1 MEKQYSVKFFAS
13 FLEALQK
20 VCRDFVDFDDSIE
33 LSGYLSLEI
42 DNVKKE
48 RYVLSEMLNSSG
60 NVISESYCTKAFK
73 TVRKYQQPSGREN
86 ITPRSQTISNRS
98 QAFISESQNQ
108 NSSSSM
114 FNYKDHTPDSRMSK
128 QWSQDMYGTNSHM
141 SPLRGSGQQFGDG
154 VGIHGMKSSNQKR
167 SLSTIVIDDP
177 PSNKRGRSDSVPDDK
192 LLSETSSQHG
202 TCKLDT
208 DAMQATFSNSSQSQ
222 STTHLPTTSS
232 SLQHQT
238 NNSIASHSS
247 SQPASESI
255 RLPLPVTI
263 KDEPDIP
270 CVDIDLSELDSA
282 DSMGGSDSGSGYPSQ
297 EGTSGPY
304 RMAEGSH
311 GAHDQYQVDSML
323 PSMGIDPAA
332 IPLSSLVDDRNLLE
346 AEMRARSSRD
356 PAGTLLNLLI
366 DLVFSPTELANSNG
380 LGLRFRHSEDPNK
393 KPLDPAKVD
402 AIKDYVQ
409 TVLLRE
415 GWEQLSSKKLNKKFT
430 NKVCHARRDLRHGH
444 ISSSGL
450 GDAWT

>member
-311 GAHDQYQVDSML
+311 GAHDQYQN
-323 PSMGIDPAA
+323 PSGTDCRSRGRNWYPPIAMQNALIAVEEKILTVTAAAKIFGVPQPTLHHRVKMSFIPSVLMGTQPTLTDKDKLRLNEL
-332 IPLSSLVDDRNLLE
+332 LSWSKDE
-346 AEMRARSSRD
+346 SS
-356 PAGTLLNLLI
+356 
-366 DLVFSPTELANSNG
+366 
-380 LGLRFRHSEDPNK
+380 
-393 KPLDPAKVD
+393 
-402 AIKDYVQ
+402 
-409 TVLLRE
+409 
-415 GWEQLSSKKLNKKFT
+415 
-430 NKVCHARRDLRHGH
+430 
-444 ISSSGL
+444 
-450 GDAWT
+450 

>member
-311 GAHDQYQVDSML
+311 GAHDQYQNSA
-323 PSMGIDPAA
+323 PSTTSQRSLAMQNAIVAVKERLLTVTSAARLFGVSQPGLHYHIKNMGLLVTALRGTQFSLTEQMKTRLEELLK
-332 IPLSSLVDDRNLLE
+332 LSH
-346 AEMRARSSRD
+346 
-356 PAGTLLNLLI
+356 P
-366 DLVFSPTELANSNG
+366 
-380 LGLRFRHSEDPNK
+380 
-393 KPLDPAKVD
+393 
-402 AIKDYVQ
+402 
-409 TVLLRE
+409 
-415 GWEQLSSKKLNKKFT
+415 
-430 NKVCHARRDLRHGH
+430 
-444 ISSSGL
+444 
-450 GDAWT
+450 

>member
-311 GAHDQYQVDSML
+311 GAHDQYQNPL
-323 PSMGIDPAA
+323 PEDLWSRSRYRYPPIAMQNALIAVEERLLTVTAA
-332 IPLSSLVDDRNLLE
+332 ARMFEVPQKTLYRRVKASVLTPVLTGTRPNLSEIAKIRLNQLLSWSKDG
-346 AEMRARSSRD
+346 SS
-356 PAGTLLNLLI
+356 
-366 DLVFSPTELANSNG
+366 
-380 LGLRFRHSEDPNK
+380 
-393 KPLDPAKVD
+393 
-402 AIKDYVQ
+402 
-409 TVLLRE
+409 
-415 GWEQLSSKKLNKKFT
+415 
-430 NKVCHARRDLRHGH
+430 
-444 ISSSGL
+444 
-450 GDAWT
+450 

>member
-311 GAHDQYQVDSML
+311 GAHDQYQE
-323 PSMGIDPAA
+323 
-332 IPLSSLVDDRNLLE
+332 SLRASRNLSKRRTLALTAVE
-346 AEMRARSSRD
+346 EGLLTVTSAARLFGVTKQALHYHVKVRGLLQVVRRGRQELLADMEKERVHQLLAMCSD
-356 PAGTLLNLLI
+356 DAGAHT
-366 DLVFSPTELANSNG
+366 
-380 LGLRFRHSEDPNK
+380 
-393 KPLDPAKVD
+393 
-402 AIKDYVQ
+402 
-409 TVLLRE
+409 
-415 GWEQLSSKKLNKKFT
+415 
-430 NKVCHARRDLRHGH
+430 
-444 ISSSGL
+444 
-450 GDAWT
+450 

>member
-311 GAHDQYQVDSML
+311 GAHDQYQSCLQQTFRRRKGRQYAPVAMENAYLAVQEGKMTVSAAARKFGVPQPTLHARFKFGRGPGVLRRGRRPGCLMGSSFYKGLPTMVQDEIPNLDMSGLDNSQVDSSFDR
-323 PSMGIDPAA
+323 PTEND
-332 IPLSSLVDDRNLLE
+332 VDTCR
-346 AEMRARSSRD
+346 
-356 PAGTLLNLLI
+356 
-366 DLVFSPTELANSNG
+366 DLVEELMPNG
-380 LGLRFRHSEDPNK
+380 PE
-393 KPLDPAKVD
+393 
-402 AIKDYVQ
+402 
-409 TVLLRE
+409 
-415 GWEQLSSKKLNKKFT
+415 
-430 NKVCHARRDLRHGH
+430 
-444 ISSSGL
+444 
-450 GDAWT
+450 

>member
-311 GAHDQYQVDSML
+311 GAHDQYQNTLASGNQTDAEEVTATPEWNAEILNHFDMTIGKRQRQANYKCDVCDRTYTHL
-323 PSMGIDPAA
+323 K
-332 IPLSSLVDDRNLLE
+332 SLTRHQVSHVYSIMCRKC
-346 AEMRARSSRD
+346 
-356 PAGTLLNLLI
+356 TLYFKSEDELKSHNKRKH
-366 DLVFSPTELANSNG
+366 SPTSCNICGKSFFSTA
-380 LGLRFRHSEDPNK
+380 RMKHHQRTYHSM
-393 KPLDPAKVD
+393 
-402 AIKDYVQ
+402 
-409 TVLLRE
+409 
-415 GWEQLSSKKLNKKFT
+415 
-430 NKVCHARRDLRHGH
+430 
-444 ISSSGL
+444 
-450 GDAWT
+450 

>member
-311 GAHDQYQVDSML
+311 GAHDQYQNSMWSFSHLNRRRSRAMQSALTAVEEGLLTVSSAARVFGLTQSAVYYKVKHQGLL
-323 PSMGIDPAA
+323 PQVRRGVQPELVGPMKTRLEELLALCNEEPDP
-332 IPLSSLVDDRNLLE
+332 
-346 AEMRARSSRD
+346 
-356 PAGTLLNLLI
+356 
-366 DLVFSPTELANSNG
+366 
-380 LGLRFRHSEDPNK
+380 
-393 KPLDPAKVD
+393 
-402 AIKDYVQ
+402 
-409 TVLLRE
+409 
-415 GWEQLSSKKLNKKFT
+415 
-430 NKVCHARRDLRHGH
+430 
-444 ISSSGL
+444 
-450 GDAWT
+450 